1 MKNKRELPAER
12 RVLKLKRE
20 TVRLL
25 DLKAADLKTVVG
37 GVVQISKPSCF
48 IGTGCG

>member
-1 MKNKRELPAER
+1 MKKKSELPAER

-25 DLKAADLKTVVG
+25 DLKAADLKTVAG
-37 GVVQISKPSCF
+37 GIIFMTRPTV
-48 IGTGCG
+48 GCGC